1 MKMSTKRRL
10 KGIIYQI
17 LAVAAMIF
25 LLLPIYQMLIT
36 ALRPSDLPWISPM
49 PLIPEKVSFR
59 NFVQAFQLVPRL
71 PRYLLNSFLYGLGV
85 SVISLCIAIP
95 AGYALARFEFK
106 LRRPLMVFI
115 IYANMFAPIMLLI
128 PIYVIMKRFG
138 LINTYLLVILSGSI
152 FTIPLSTWL
161 VTSYMQT
168 IPKDI
173 EEASFI
179 DGCSVYS
186 AIYRIILPMISPAV
200 IAVFI
205 YAFITGWSQQFILAL
220 VLIKTDQ
227 LMPITQGLY
236 QFFSRSSVRWNEMM
250 AAILMSTAIPV
261 VLFLSVQR
269 YIVKGLTTGSL
280 KG

>member
-85 SVISLCIAIP
+85 SVISLGIAIP

-138 LINTYLLVILSGSI
+138 LINTYLSVILSGSI